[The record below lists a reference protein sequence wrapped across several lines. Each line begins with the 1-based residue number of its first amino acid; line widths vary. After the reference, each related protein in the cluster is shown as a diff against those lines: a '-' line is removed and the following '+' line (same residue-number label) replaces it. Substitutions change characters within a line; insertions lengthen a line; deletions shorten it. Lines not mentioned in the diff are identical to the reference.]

1 MNEIERICDEVA
13 IIDKGKLVKQD
24 RLDNLLSNRV
34 SDKVLVETLFS
45 SKTPSLGL
53 TLLDDTMIE
62 TTQSE
67 LAEVLELL
75 AKNEVFIKQIRYG
88 SSNLE
93 KYFLEVTQ

>member
-13 IIDKGKLVKQD
+13 IIDKGKLIKQD

-34 SDKVLVETLFS
+34 SDKVLIETLY
-45 SKTPSLGL
+45 SKVTPSLGL
-53 TLLDDTMIE
+53 TLLDDTMVE

-67 LAEVLELL
+67 LTTVLDIL
-75 AKNEVFIKQIRYG
+75 AKHEVFIKQIRYG